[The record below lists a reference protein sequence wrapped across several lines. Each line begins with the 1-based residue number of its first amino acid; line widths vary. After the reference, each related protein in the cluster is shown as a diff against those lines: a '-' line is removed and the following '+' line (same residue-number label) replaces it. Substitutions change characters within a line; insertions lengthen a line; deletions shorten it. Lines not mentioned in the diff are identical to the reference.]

1 MNNFSLIGV
10 QHYKSHWN
18 LLLGSWT
25 DTLTALG
32 LDLSLKWSS
41 LGVGLVSKT
50 KTMTRLLQT
59 MQFYNLLFKDLNL
72 SKVKTQ
78 MCYYGLKEKINFKWA
93 EKSCCMQTVCVDF
106 IGLLMRINTSCSM
119 SELKDRTRINKVNF
133 ELMPKEFIYRGNGA
147 LYMIIQTEDIPTS
160 VPRRN
165 LDNRSTLS
173 DAQ

>member
-1 MNNFSLIGV
+1 
-10 QHYKSHWN
+10 
-18 LLLGSWT
+18 
-25 DTLTALG
+25 
-32 LDLSLKWSS
+32 
-41 LGVGLVSKT
+41 
-50 KTMTRLLQT
+50 
-59 MQFYNLLFKDLNL
+59 
-72 SKVKTQ
+72 
-78 MCYYGLKEKINFKWA
+78 
-93 EKSCCMQTVCVDF
+93 MQTVCVDF